1 MNKTF
6 YLKIKFLSL
15 VSLLFTSAI
24 ILAASGPGDR
34 AYWVKTMI
42 TIADPVLSS
51 LSNNT
56 LRKHMPV
63 ETTTEGSSRGREKV
77 SHLEALGRTVCG
89 IAPWL
94 ELDSEAGK
102 EGQLREKYLQMTLA
116 AIKNAVDSTS
126 PDFLGFTVDRQN
138 LVDAAF
144 LAEGF
149 LRAPKK
155 LWGGLDQQTQELII
169 QSMKATRIFK
179 PIESNW
185 LLFSATIEAFLYK
198 FTGSCNFA
206 VIDYALTRFDEWYKG
221 DAWYGDGKAFHFDYY
236 NSLVIHP
243 MLYDVLCHIRSYSP
257 EYQKKFELI
266 SLRLSRHADQLER
279 LISPEGTYPVI
290 GRSLAYRFGVFHA
303 LSQSAL
309 LKILPKH
316 SSPAQVRSALTAVI
330 KRQITKQGTFDKNG
344 FLLLGF
350 AGHQPE
356 LAETYISTGSLYLCT
371 AVFLPLGLSATDEF
385 WQGKPADWTS
395 KKAWDGKRVQIDH
408 AIKN

>member
-1 MNKTF
+1 MSKSFILN
-6 YLKIKFLSL
+6 IRFLSL
-15 VSLLFTSAI
+15 VSLIMLSATALF
-24 ILAASGPGDR
+24 ASGQSDR
-34 AYWVKTMI
+34 AYWVKTM
-42 TIADPVLSS
+42 TTMVDPVLSN
-51 LSNNT
+51 LSNHT
-56 LRKHMPV
+56 LKKHMPV
-63 ETTTEGSSRGREKV
+63 ETTKEGSSRGREKV

-94 ELDSEAGK
+94 ELASEPGK
-102 EGQLREKYLQMTLA
+102 EGQLREKYLQLTLS

-126 PDFLGFTVDRQN
+126 ADFIGFTVDRQN

-149 LRAPKK
+149 LRAPVK
-155 LWGGLDQQTQELII
+155 LWGGLDKQTQELII
-169 QSMKATRIFK
+169 KSMKATRIFK
-179 PIESNW
+179 PNESNW
-185 LLFSATIEAFLYK
+185 LLFSATIEAFLFR
-198 FTGSCNFA
+198 FTGTCNFE

-243 MLYDVLCHIRSYSP
+243 MLYDVLFQIRTHAP
-257 EYQKKFELI
+257 DYQQKFDLVTA
-266 SLRLSRHADQLER
+266 RLSRHADQLER

-309 LKILPKH
+309 LKTLPEH
-316 SSPAQVRSALTAVI
+316 TSPAQVRSALTAVI
-330 KRQITKQGTFDKNG
+330 KRQISRKGTYDKQG
-344 FLLLGF
+344 FLKLGF

-371 AVFLPLGLSATDEF
+371 AVFLPLGLPATDTF
-385 WQGKPADWTS
+385 WQGESTPWTS
-395 KKAWDGKRVQIDH
+395 KKAWEGMPVQIDH
-408 AIKN
+408 SIKN